1 MTDLDVSGRISAL
14 RSTFSTIE
22 AVVDPESLRAEIAV
36 LSEQA
41 SAPGLWD
48 DTDNAQK
55 VTSAL
60 SHRQSELARV
70 TDVARRLDDLDVL
83 LDMAKEAGD
92 EASVDEVHL
101 ELDELERILG
111 EMEIATLLDG
121 EYDALPAIIT
131 IRAGAGGV
139 DAADFAEMLL
149 RMYVRWADAHGHR
162 ATVLDTS

>member
-1 MTDLDVSGRISAL
+1 MSDLDVSGRISAL

-22 AVVDPESLRAEIAV
+22 AVVNPENLRAEIAA

-41 SAPGLWD
+41 SAPGLWE

-70 TDVARRLDDLDVL
+70 TEVSTRLNDLDVL
-83 LDMAKEAGD
+83 VEMAKEAGD
-92 EASVDEVHL
+92 QASVDEVHR
-101 ELDELERILG
+101 ELDDLERILG

-121 EYDALPAIIT
+121 EYDSLPALIT

-139 DAADFAEMLL
+139 DAADFAEM
-149 RMYVRWADAHGHR
+149 
-162 ATVLDTS
+162 